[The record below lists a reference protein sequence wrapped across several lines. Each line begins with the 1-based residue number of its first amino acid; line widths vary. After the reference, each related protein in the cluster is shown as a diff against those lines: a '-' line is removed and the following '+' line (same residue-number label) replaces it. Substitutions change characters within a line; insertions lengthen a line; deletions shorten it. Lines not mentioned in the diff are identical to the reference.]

1 MPDNQSAREV
11 TWAGGTHT
19 FDLAHPWVWNVLSI
33 RGLPGPNGATPAAC
47 LARFHDGTY
56 SLDDCERVIELGL
69 IGGGLTRPEAT
80 ALLNAHVRG
89 KPITAIAVI
98 AFETLAALF
107 VGASDAN
114 ASA

>member
-1 MPDNQSAREV
+1 MPDNQIAREV

-19 FDLAHPWVWNVLSI
+19 FNLAHPWCWNVLSI
-33 RGLPGPNGATPAAC
+33 RGLPGPNGAMPAAC

-89 KPITAIAVI
+89 KPIAPSALVAIGV
-98 AFETLAALF
+98 LAALF
-107 VGASDAN
+107 VGDEN
-114 ASA
+114 AGA